1 MIFFQNNEKVV
12 LAVARK
18 KMSAQSTVIRGT
30 DETDGPTPGPQ
41 AHTGV
46 KVEKFFKSHLE
57 GHCFVVLTFVSFLF
71 KSHLSQIWRNTWGPI
86 WKLFC

>member
-1 MIFFQNNEKVV
+1 MKNKKIIKKTFCNVLIFFQNNEKVV

-41 AHTGV
+41 SHTGV
-46 KVEKFFKSHLE
+46 KVEKSSHLE
-57 GHCFVVLTFVSFLF
+57 QHCFGSL
-71 KSHLSQIWRNTWGPI
+71 
-86 WKLFC
+86 